1 MNSLLPIILIA
12 LCGLIKSRMEESSG
26 TEAKKKSHGVGLP
39 DEMQQAIKQFQGTK
53 EKTGRGHDREADYK
67 DLPIEVQRAIK
78 SFQQPEAKP
87 AKKKAQSQID
97 RRLKQKRQMSDE
109 ALQKATE
116 TAPEAERTMG
126 GIMEPQKAETEEKRP
141 SPFAAIEAFDE
152 AYRPFIYSEVFN
164 KPKCKR
170 K

>member
-1 MNSLLPIILIA
+1 MNGILTLILIGA
-12 LCGLIKSRMEESSG
+12 FGLIRSRMEQRRRA
-26 TEAKKKSHGVGLP
+26 EANQKNRKKREPDYKTLP
-39 DEMQQAIKQFQGTK
+39 FEVQQAIK
-53 EKTGRGHDREADYK
+53 E
-67 DLPIEVQRAIK
+67 
-78 SFQQPEAKP
+78 FQQPEEKP

-152 AYRPFIYSEVFN
+152 AYRPFIYSEVFS

>member
-1 MNSLLPIILIA
+1 MNGLLTLILIGA
-12 LCGLIKSRMEESSG
+12 FGLIRSRMEQRRRA
-26 TEAKKKSHGVGLP
+26 EANQKKNHKERKPDYKTLP
-39 DEMQQAIKQFQGTK
+39 FEVQQAIK
-53 EKTGRGHDREADYK
+53 E
-67 DLPIEVQRAIK
+67 
-78 SFQQPEAKP
+78 FQQPEEKP

-116 TAPEAERTMG
+116 AASEAERTMG
-126 GIMEPQKAETEEKRP
+126 GMMEPQKAEPEEKQP

-152 AYRPFIYSEVFN
+152 AYRPFIYSEVFS

>member
-1 MNSLLPIILIA
+1 MNGLLALIFIGAFSLIRSIMEQRRRAEANQKNRKKREPDYKTLPF
-12 LCGLIKSRMEESSG
+12 E
-26 TEAKKKSHGVGLP
+26 V
-39 DEMQQAIKQFQGTK
+39 QQAIK
-53 EKTGRGHDREADYK
+53 E
-67 DLPIEVQRAIK
+67 
-78 SFQQPEAKP
+78 FQQPEEKP

-116 TAPEAERTMG
+116 AALEAERTMG
-126 GIMEPQKAETEEKRP
+126 GMMEPAKAEPDEKQP

-152 AYRPFIYSEVFN
+152 AYRPFIYSEVFS

>member
-1 MNSLLPIILIA
+1 MNGLLTLILIGA
-12 LCGLIKSRMEESSG
+12 FGLIRSRMEQRRRA
-26 TEAKKKSHGVGLP
+26 EANQKKNHKERKPDYKTLP
-39 DEMQQAIKQFQGTK
+39 FEVQQAIK
-53 EKTGRGHDREADYK
+53 E
-67 DLPIEVQRAIK
+67 
-78 SFQQPEAKP
+78 FQQPEEKP

-152 AYRPFIYSEVFN
+152 AYRPFIYSEVFS

>member
-1 MNSLLPIILIA
+1 MNGLLTLILIGA
-12 LCGLIKSRMEESSG
+12 FGLIRSRMEQRRRA
-26 TEAKKKSHGVGLP
+26 EANQKKNHKERKPDYKTLP
-39 DEMQQAIKQFQGTK
+39 FEVQQAIK
-53 EKTGRGHDREADYK
+53 E
-67 DLPIEVQRAIK
+67 
-78 SFQQPEAKP
+78 FQQPEEKP

-116 TAPEAERTMG
+116 AASEVERTMG
-126 GIMEPQKAETEEKRP
+126 GMMEPQQAEPEEKQP

-152 AYRPFIYSEVFN
+152 AYRPFIYSEVFS

>member
-1 MNSLLPIILIA
+1 MNGLLALIFIGAFSLIRSSMEQRRRGEANQKKNHKERKPDYKTLPF
-12 LCGLIKSRMEESSG
+12 E
-26 TEAKKKSHGVGLP
+26 V
-39 DEMQQAIKQFQGTK
+39 QQAIK
-53 EKTGRGHDREADYK
+53 E
-67 DLPIEVQRAIK
+67 
-78 SFQQPEAKP
+78 FQQPEEKP

-97 RRLKQKRQMSDE
+97 RSLKQKRQMSDE

-116 TAPEAERTMG
+116 AALEAERTMG
-126 GIMEPQKAETEEKRP
+126 GMMEPAKAEPDEKQP

-152 AYRPFIYSEVFN
+152 AYRPFIYSEVFS

>member
-1 MNSLLPIILIA
+1 MNGLLALILIGA
-12 LCGLIKSRMEESSG
+12 FGLIRSRMDQRRRGETNHKQHEPDYK
-26 TEAKKKSHGVGLP
+26 TLP
-39 DEMQQAIKQFQGTK
+39 FEVQHAIKEFQEPK
-53 EKTGRGHDREADYK
+53 K
-67 DLPIEVQRAIK
+67 
-78 SFQQPEAKP
+78 KP

-97 RRLKQKRQMSDE
+97 RRLKQKRQMSDA

-116 TAPEAERTMG
+116 AALEAEKARASA
-126 GIMEPQKAETEEKRP
+126 EEQAKAEPAAEKP

-152 AYRPFIYSEVFN
+152 AYRPFIYSEVFS